1 MNDKFAYN
9 QRLTTMSEDE
19 MVDLWMLRMNL
30 LPRHS
35 GCTIERHDGCD
46 VDRYLRI
53 LIRQWYADALANAYP
68 DYLPQADMAGE
79 LDYEVSPQLVVT
91 ASLPD
96 SVVRPLAWRL
106 DSWNL
111 PVTDFLDPGD
121 YIVKLQANEFTRRH
135 RRRPVAVRL
144 PGRIMLYSAASTDDT
159 IAEARCVV
167 RPPQGTYIFDDAL
180 ISSMPQRM

>member
-1 MNDKFAYN
+1 
-9 QRLTTMSEDE
+9 

-121 YIVKLQANEFTRRH
+121 YIVKLQANEFTRRR

-144 PGRIMLYSAASTDDT
+144 PGRIMLYSATSTDDA

>member
-53 LIRQWYADALANAYP
+53 LIR
-68 DYLPQADMAGE
+68 
-79 LDYEVSPQLVVT
+79 
-91 ASLPD
+91 
-96 SVVRPLAWRL
+96 
-106 DSWNL
+106 
-111 PVTDFLDPGD
+111 
-121 YIVKLQANEFTRRH
+121 
-135 RRRPVAVRL
+135 
-144 PGRIMLYSAASTDDT
+144 
-159 IAEARCVV
+159 
-167 RPPQGTYIFDDAL
+167 
-180 ISSMPQRM
+180 

>member
-35 GCTIERHDGCD
+35 GCIIERHDGCD

-68 DYLPQADMAGE
+68 DYLPESRYG
-79 LDYEVSPQLVVT
+79 
-91 ASLPD
+91 
-96 SVVRPLAWRL
+96 
-106 DSWNL
+106 
-111 PVTDFLDPGD
+111 G
-121 YIVKLQANEFTRRH
+121 
-135 RRRPVAVRL
+135 
-144 PGRIMLYSAASTDDT
+144 
-159 IAEARCVV
+159 
-167 RPPQGTYIFDDAL
+167 
-180 ISSMPQRM
+180 

>member
-1 MNDKFAYN
+1 MNNKFAYN

-19 MVDLWMLRMNL
+19 MVDFWMLRMNL

-68 DYLPQADMAGE
+68 DYLPQADIAGE
-79 LDYEVSPQLVVT
+79 LEFEVSPQLVVT
-91 ASLPD
+91 ALLPD

-111 PVTDFLDPGD
+111 PVSDFLDPGD
-121 YIVKLQANEFTRRH
+121 YIVRLQTNDLTRSR

-144 PGRIMLYSAASTDDT
+144 PGRIMLYSAASTGDA

-180 ISSMPQRM
+180 ISSMPMRM